1 MRLIFFIFV
10 ILFFLPVSLL
20 VHAIHSESHRTY
32 FNGLTESD
40 LEYEWNLLEAF
51 MNSGHTDFSRGF
63 SFIKVRGNTL
73 RPSMKPL
80 ILACP
85 SGIKC
90 IVIPLPMS
98 WSPPNSGTCT
108 IQVIGIV
115 KGVDYREKIVKIAA
129 GKYDSELRV
138 LDCH

>member
-1 MRLIFFIFV
+1 
-10 ILFFLPVSLL
+10 
-20 VHAIHSESHRTY
+20 
-32 FNGLTESD
+32 
-40 LEYEWNLLEAF
+40 
-51 MNSGHTDFSRGF
+51 
-63 SFIKVRGNTL
+63 
-73 RPSMKPL
+73 
-80 ILACP
+80 LACP

-90 IVIPLPMS
+90 IVTPLPMS

>member
-10 ILFFLPVSLL
+10 ILFVLPVSLI
-20 VHAIHSESHRTY
+20 VKATHSESYRTY

-73 RPSMKPL
+73 RPSVNPL

-90 IVIPLPMS
+90 IVTPLPTS
-98 WSPPNSGTCT
+98 WNPPNSGTCT